1 MSNELVVQHS
11 DEIASVGI
19 DQELTQY
26 DLALLHYLYECQ
38 LPTQDVLAT
47 VNERK
52 KVFNNVPSVL
62 EQMENVSIQQ
72 NHYISKFIAA
82 VSAGLFDAAL
92 NYLWDET
99 VRQLRIR
106 ISNYDVEYFF
116 DVAVGSDSDKRKDL
130 HGEEDL
136 CKLDDSV
143 LLKGVRDIDLIT
155 EIGYRKLDYI
165 KYMRNWASAAHPNQ
179 TEITGLQLISW
190 LETCIKEVIMLPNS
204 DVTLEIG
211 RFLKNIKEHEY
222 KEDELISFKEFT
234 KNLTQE
240 RHDTL
245 AEGVFGIFCRLE
257 TQEFTRFNIK
267 HIFPMLWGR
276 IGEETRNKLGIKYA
290 RYTANGDANE
300 ARYARELLN
309 LVDGQAYLP
318 EGIRV
323 AELDKSLNNLYSAHH
338 GMNNFYTEPSFAKE
352 VHRLVGKNGIPK
364 QVDNKFVFVVIDA
377 YITNGNGVCYAAE
390 SIYEEMIKGF
400 NQNQINISVL
410 LILNELISSKLQV
423 DLCRNQFVKMIRIV
437 KPHNTNPNIK
447 EIIEIVENNAKHLS
461 NIRTDKALLNKI
473 NSYSV
478 KPRSYL

>member
-1 MSNELVVQHS
+1 MSNEIIVQHS
-11 DEIASVGI
+11 DEITSIGI

-26 DLALLHYLYECQ
+26 DLALLCYLNECQ
-38 LPTQDVLAT
+38 LPTQDVLT
-47 VNERK
+47 TINERK
-52 KVFNNVPSVL
+52 RVFNNIPGVL
-62 EQMENVSIQQ
+62 EQMDNVSMQQ

-99 VRQLRIR
+99 IRQLRIR

-116 DVAVGSDSDKRKDL
+116 DVAVGSDSDKRKNL

-179 TEITGLQLISW
+179 TEVTGLQLISW
-190 LETCIKEVIMLPNS
+190 LETCIKEVITLPNS

-211 RFLKNIKEHEY
+211 RFLKNIKAYEY

-240 RHDTL
+240 RHDSL
-245 AEGVFGIFCRLE
+245 AEGLFGIFCRLE
-257 TQEFTRFNIK
+257 TQEFTRSNIK
-267 HIFPMLWGR
+267 HTFPILWGR

-290 RYTANGDANE
+290 RYKANGDVTE

-318 EGIRV
+318 EVIKV
-323 AELDKSLNNLYSAHH
+323 AELDKSLDNLYNAHH
-338 GMNNFYTEPSFAKE
+338 GKNNFYTEPSFAKE
-352 VHRLVGKNGIPK
+352 VYRLVGKNGIPK
-364 QVDNKFVFVVIDA
+364 QVNDRFVSVVIDA
-377 YITNGNGVCYAAE
+377 YITNGNGICYAAE
-390 SIYEEMIKGF
+390 PVYEDMIKGF
-400 NQNQINISVL
+400 NQDQINISVL
-410 LILNELISSKLQV
+410 LILNESISSKLQV
-423 DLCRNQFVKMIRIV
+423 ELCRSQFAKMIQIV
-437 KPHNTNPNIK
+437 KPNNTNPNTK
-447 EIIEIVENNAKHLS
+447 EIIDIIENNEKFLS
-461 NIRTDKALLNKI
+461 NIRTNMALLNKI
-473 NSYSV
+473 KSYSFLLN
-478 KPRSYL
+478 KT